1 MVAGMAPTIGPETSP
16 RGQWVAYRQGMDRV
30 KVTRRLAAGLG
41 VVLILLGVSEVIR
54 DVRAGD
60 GGYVFWFVSLCGGG
74 ALILWGTFRPPARDP
89 LALGMVVV
97 GCLMAI
103 VATMWTIVVCS
114 SRARIRSVGRR
125 GNRPALAARD
135 RSRNVCRP
143 SGRGFAGSADA
154 VGGPL

>member
-1 MVAGMAPTIGPETSP
+1 MAPTIGPETSP
-16 RGQWVAYRQGMDRV
+16 RGQWAAYRQGMDWV

-41 VVLILLGVSEVIR
+41 VVMILLGVSEVIR

-60 GGYVFWFVSLCGGG
+60 GGYVFWFASLCGGG

-103 VATMWTIVVCS
+103 VATMWTIVVPLLLLTLIALSVRGWQQARAQPS
-114 SRARIRSVGRR
+114 SVERRRR
-125 GNRPALAARD
+125 GLAR
-135 RSRNVCRP
+135 
-143 SGRGFAGSADA
+143 
-154 VGGPL
+154 